1 MYRFAMISTDS
12 QASLQVYPFALNRLL
27 HEAPDVVN
35 GCQWLNMQNLGVG
48 GWWDIGVGWLVD
60 DPSGSSRSNPS
71 NSHVLNSTL
80 LGAQRICTDFW
91 MSFWGIGRR

>member
-1 MYRFAMISTDS
+1 MISTDS

-27 HEAPDVVN
+27 HEAPGWVV
-35 GCQWLNMQNLGVG
+35 GHR
-48 GWWDIGVGWLVD
+48 GWLVD

-80 LGAQRICTDFW
+80 LGAQRICTGVLFLFGVLGGEFKDA
-91 MSFWGIGRR
+91 MIL